1 MSEWQMTMGWGV
13 IGSRSQTMP
22 LYFDRPVGSGGSQP
36 QFAEKASSAMP
47 VRILGRM
54 RRSWR

>member
-22 LYFDRPVGSGGSQP
+22 LYFDRPVAPAAASRSSP
-36 QFAEKASSAMP
+36 RKASSEMP